1 MNTLKIQIKPYYQNN
16 PFNLKDDQIHCLST
30 NKDEEE
36 IQLLL
41 KQMNLSNYIVF
52 LQLDMEN
59 YTYGYLHTSSNK
71 EYDLFNKE
79 VTYEELI
86 ENIDKIRSG
95 ESIDKIWYEIYNYY
109 KSQNEW
115 KEKLFEDL
123 EGLRYSNLPNQIKKA
138 NIDKL

>member
-16 PFNLKDDQIHCLST
+16 SFNLKDDQIHCLST

-41 KQMNLSNYIVF
+41 KQMNLSNYTVF

-71 EYDLFNKE
+71 EYDLFYYNDFDDYEDEIEFGSTAWIKMIKRANKP
-79 VTYEELI
+79 V
-86 ENIDKIRSG
+86 N
-95 ESIDKIWYEIYNYY
+95 
-109 KSQNEW
+109 
-115 KEKLFEDL
+115 
-123 EGLRYSNLPNQIKKA
+123 NLYHFLNLSLVIQSLSYTNKMTS
-138 NIDKL
+138 

>member
-16 PFNLKDDQIHCLST
+16 PFNLNDDQIHCLFT

-41 KQMNLSNYIVF
+41 KQMNLSNYTVF

-71 EYDLFNKE
+71 
-79 VTYEELI
+79 
-86 ENIDKIRSG
+86 
-95 ESIDKIWYEIYNYY
+95 
-109 KSQNEW
+109 
-115 KEKLFEDL
+115 
-123 EGLRYSNLPNQIKKA
+123 
-138 NIDKL
+138 